1 MSIQN
6 KIIAPNQ
13 ISKIISN
20 VKTLKKKI
28 ALVSGVFDLLH
39 LGHIKYFKA
48 AKKHADILI
57 LSLTDDKFVNK
68 GIGRPYFKLHQR
80 AEVLSSIK
88 YIDYIIV

>member
-20 VKTLKKKI
+20 FKTLKKKI

-57 LSLTDDKFVNK
+57 LSLTDDKSLK
-68 GIGRPYFKLHQR
+68 LSLGFKY
-80 AEVLSSIK
+80 LSNLKSLIAVPK
-88 YIDYIIV
+88 